1 MLIDIKK
8 FQHRPS
14 VAIHKF
20 SSCDGCQLALLNAG
34 MQLLQFSAMCN
45 IVHFVEAGTF
55 VETQGHS
62 SCVETQ
68 GRASLHIDEEPTAVD
83 IAFVEGSISTAD
95 EAERIKTVRKNSKF
109 LITIGACATS
119 GGIQALRN
127 LQPNVHN
134 WTNSIYAKPEFI
146 DSLDKVTAIAD
157 HVRVDLELWGC
168 PVNTHQVLSAVRA
181 LMFGVTPYQEQE
193 KLCLECKRLHNT
205 CVMVSQGIAC
215 MGPVTQTGCG
225 AICPSI
231 GRDCYACYGPAEGIN
246 TTALGRRIEGLG
258 YQPEQVARK
267 FLFINNAAPDFA
279 TAAQKIGE

>member
-8 FQHRPS
+8 FHHQPS

-20 SSCDGCQLALLNAG
+20 SSCDGCQLAFLNAG
-34 MQLLQFSAMCN
+34 TQLLQLAQLVK
-45 IVHFVEAGTF
+45 IVHFVEAG
-55 VETQGHS
+55 
-62 SCVETQ
+62 
-68 GRASLHIDEEPTAVD
+68 AIDEAAEVD
-83 IAFVEGSISTAD
+83 IAFVEGSISTAA

-127 LQPNVHN
+127 QQPEVQT
-134 WTNSIYAKPEFI
+134 WTNSLYAHPEFI
-146 DSLDKVTAIAD
+146 DSLDKVTAIAK

-168 PVNTHQVLSAVRA
+168 PVNSHQVLSAIRA
-181 LMFGVTPYQEQE
+181 LLFGVAPYQEQE

-205 CVMVSQGIAC
+205 CVIVSQGIAC

-246 TTALGRRIEGLG
+246 PIALGRRIEGLG
-258 YQPEQVARK
+258 YQPAQVARK
-267 FLFINNAAPDFA
+267 FLFINNAATDFA
-279 TAAQKIGE
+279 TAAKQIGA